1 MGLLSGLFTRRGVRF
16 VRVFTEIRSIPPTGE
31 PGILTYEMYT
41 ARTARRA
48 RDFLNG
54 ETVTER
60 FYYIVVETPEGD
72 WGKSSEGL
80 YKV

>member
-16 VRVFTEIRSIPPTGE
+16 VRVYTETRSIPPTGE
-31 PGILTYEMYT
+31 PGVLTYELYA
-41 ARTARRA
+41 ARSARRA

-54 ETVTER
+54 VTVSEQLYR
-60 FYYIVVETPEGD
+60 VVVETPEGD
-72 WGKSSEGL
+72 WGKSSDGL

>member
-16 VRVFTEIRSIPPTGE
+16 VRVLSEVRVVPQTGKPE
-31 PGILTYEMYT
+31 VLTYEVYT

-54 ETVTER
+54 RTVTEPLHR
-60 FYYIVVETPEGD
+60 ILVETPEGD
-72 WGKSSEGL
+72 WSKGIEGL
-80 YKV
+80 CKE